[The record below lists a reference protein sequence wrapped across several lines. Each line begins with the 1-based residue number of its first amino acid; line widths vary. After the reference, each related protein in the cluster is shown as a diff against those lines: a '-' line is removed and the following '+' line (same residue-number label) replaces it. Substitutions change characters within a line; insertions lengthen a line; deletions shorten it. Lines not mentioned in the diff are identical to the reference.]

1 MKDLLCLVH
10 THIKG
15 NKMGMPIKC
24 VSASSNKGC
33 RCDNCLIYKKQQSR
47 IYYDKNKEKLL
58 IKSKTWRENNLEHHK
73 RLVNKNYAE
82 NKERISKKHKEWKE
96 NNKEKYAQLGSD
108 WKKNNPDKIRLYNHK
123 RKARILNNTHEHY
136 TEQQILELYGT
147 DCYLCGNPIDMSAPR
162 KCGLPGWQ
170 NGLHIE
176 HVIDLALGGSDTLQN
191 VRGAHAICNLKK
203 KPRGMV

>member
-1 MKDLLCLVH
+1 MKMCN
-10 THIKG
+10 I
-15 NKMGMPIKC
+15 
-24 VSASSNKGC
+24 S
-33 RCDNCLIYKKQQSR
+33 NCL
-47 IYYDKNKEKLL
+47 NKHPAKG
-58 IKSKTWRENNLEHHK
+58 
-73 RLVNKNYAE
+73 YC
-82 NKERISKKHKEWKE
+82 KKHYKRVMLHGDA
-96 NNKEKYAQLGSD
+96 NKKLILYKDYKVCTFPGCNKDHLSKGYCISHYRSILKPHKVRESSRRRRAQ
-108 WKKNNPDKIRLYNHK
+108 K
-123 RKARILNNTHEHY
+123 LNNGSESY
-136 TEQQILELYGT
+136 TELQVLEKHGT